1 MSYQYICLSLL
12 TQEIKFDFKS
22 SMQPFACQVSERLRE
37 ILEVKL
43 EFPHIHEETNLLL
56 SQKELFRL
64 TTTKIHA
71 NYYTKLSLDQ
81 LLCDENFS
89 TVTIVFEDSSFLST
103 KRMMTVSR

>member
-1 MSYQYICLSLL
+1 MLVNPYR
-12 TQEIKFDFKS
+12 
-22 SMQPFACQVSERLRE
+22 VERLRE

-43 EFPHIHEETNLLL
+43 DFPCVHEKTNLLL

-64 TTTKIHA
+64 TSTKINA

-89 TVTIVFEDSSFLST
+89 TVTIVFEDSWILFGKKNDDSLPVRPNVV
-103 KRMMTVSR
+103 KL